1 MKMATAKKPTKLHG
15 NSRAAKMRKYY
26 TTHPDAKP
34 AEVAKEFNTS
44 YQVAYMVK
52 RKMQAK
58 KIVVTASEI
67 AIANK
72 LGITAE
78 DYAKGKAE
86 LIQADKK
93 EKARLAKQRKQEK
106 TQKFIDQFT
115 PGYSIGGLTLTR
127 TAEGDHFV
135 YKWVRDALVASG
147 EVLVDAPAEIVDNVN
162 HPDHYKVGGIET
174 IDFIEAK
181 GLDYY
186 LGNVVKYV
194 SRANHKGNRRED
206 LEKAQ
211 WYLNRAISQIK
222 E

>member
-1 MKMATAKKPTKLHG
+1 MKMATR
-15 NSRAAKMRKYY
+15 NRSRAAKMRKYY
-26 TTHPDAKP
+26 AANPNAKA
-34 AEVAKEFNTS
+34 AEVAKEFGTS

-67 AIANK
+67 EIANK
-72 LGITAE
+72 LGMTAE

-127 TAEGDHFV
+127 EAEGDHFV

-147 EVLVDAPAEIVDNVN
+147 EVLVDAPAEIIDNVN

-206 LEKAQ
+206 LEKAK

>member
-1 MKMATAKKPTKLHG
+1 MATAKKTRE
-15 NSRAAKMRKYY
+15 SRAAKIRQFFR
-26 TTHPDAKP
+26 THPSATVRQAADKF
-34 AEVAKEFNTS
+34 KTT

-52 RKMQAK
+52 
-58 KIVVTASEI
+58 KIMEPQKIAVTATEVAMAKRLGVSAVGYAKQKAKI
-67 AIANK
+67 LKKAKPKQTRNPLDMLPK
-72 LGITAE
+72 LGE
-78 DYAKGKAE
+78 
-86 LIQADKK
+86 
-93 EKARLAKQRKQEK
+93 
-106 TQKFIDQFT
+106 
-115 PGYSIGGLTLTR
+115 SIGGLTLTR
-127 TAEGDHFV
+127 KAEGDHFV

-162 HPDHYKVGGIET
+162 QPAHYKVGGIET

-181 GLDYY
+181 ELDYH
-186 LGNVVKYV
+186 LGNAVKYI

>member
-1 MKMATAKKPTKLHG
+1 MATAKKPTKLHG

-26 TTHPDAKP
+26 IAHPNAKP

-44 YQVAYMVK
+44 YQIAYMVK
-52 RKMQAK
+52 RKMQAR

-78 DYAKGKAE
+78 DYAKGKAD
-86 LIQADKK
+86 LIQAEKK
-93 EKARLAKQRKQEK
+93 EKARLAKQRKQE
-106 TQKFIDQFT
+106 TARQFIDQFT
-115 PGYSIGGLTLTR
+115 PGTSIGGLTLTR
-127 TAEGDHFV
+127 RVQDGQYV
-135 YKWVRDALVASG
+135 YTWVRDELIASG
-147 EVLVDAPAEIVDNVN
+147 EMLVDAPAETVDNVN
-162 HPDHYKVGGIET
+162 HPAHYKVGGIET
-174 IDFIEAK
+174 INFIEAK
-181 GLDYY
+181 GLDYN

-194 SRANHKGNRRED
+194 TRSDHKGNRKED
-206 LEKAQ
+206 LEKAK

>member
-1 MKMATAKKPTKLHG
+1 
-15 NSRAAKMRKYY
+15 
-26 TTHPDAKP
+26 
-34 AEVAKEFNTS
+34 
-44 YQVAYMVK
+44 MVK
-52 RKMQAK
+52 RKMQPK
-58 KIVVTASEI
+58 KMVVTATEI
-67 AIANK
+67 EIANK

-106 TQKFIDQFT
+106 AQQFIDQFT
-115 PGYSIGGLTLTR
+115 PGTSIGGLTLTR
-127 TAEGDHFV
+127 RVQDGQYV
-135 YKWVRDALVASG
+135 YTWVRDELIASG
-147 EVLVDAPAEIVDNVN
+147 EVLVDAHTENVDNVN
-162 HPDHYKVGGIET
+162 QPPHYKVGGIET

-181 GLDYY
+181 GLDYC

-206 LEKAQ
+206 LEKAK